1 MLRTLETQL
10 HFVRAIQAV
19 DTMGVEPL
27 VTIRDETEEGIQELT
42 IGLENERIK
51 EALGAE
57 KKIGR
62 MGRVRRRRE
71 GVVEDRRCQEEKE
84 WNPLEG
90 AQGRITGGHFV
101 VESGKRGG
109 ESGVAENGAGIGV
122 GVEKEK
128 ETGEKTAL

>member
-1 MLRTLETQL
+1 MLRTLEMQL

-19 DTMGVEPL
+19 DTTGIEPL

-51 EALGAE
+51 EALRAE
-57 KKIGR
+57 EKIGR

-71 GVVEDRRCQEEKE
+71 GVVEDRRHQKEKE

-90 AQGRITGGHFV
+90 AEGRTMGGHFV
-101 VESGKRGG
+101 VESAKRGG
-109 ESGVAENGAGIGV
+109 ESGVAENGARIGV
-122 GVEKEK
+122 GVSKEK
-128 ETGEKTAL
+128 EAGEKTAL